1 MKVSIIT
8 ISFNAADTI
17 ADTIASVIEQDYPDL
32 EYVVVDG
39 NSTDGTQ
46 AVIESFGNQIHTY
59 RSEPDKGIYDAMNK
73 GVSLATGD
81 LIGILN
87 ADDVFTHDQVIT
99 RIVNVIKLNE
109 SDACYADLQYVD
121 RKNSDKVLR
130 HWEAG
135 PYDRSAFL
143 RGWMPPHP
151 TFYLK
156 RKCYEQMGL
165 YRAQMRISADYE
177 LMLRMLYKHNVKTA
191 YLNEVTVKMKA
202 GGESNVSLKNR
213 IKANKEDR
221 MSWKVNGL
229 KPGKLTFVMK
239 PLGKITQ
246 FFKR

>member
-8 ISFNAADTI
+8 ISYNAADTI
-17 ADTIASVIEQDYPDL
+17 AQTIASVSQQTYPDI
-32 EYVVVDG
+32 EYIVVDG
-39 NSTDGTQ
+39 ASDDGTKDI
-46 AVIESFGNQIHTY
+46 IESCRSSIQTY
-59 RSEPDKGIYDAMNK
+59 ISEPDKGIYDAMNK
-73 GVSLATGD
+73 GISLAKGE

-87 ADDVFTHDQVIT
+87 ADDVYAHPQVVSRVVDT
-99 RIVNVIKLNE
+99 IKKTQ

-121 RKNSDKVLR
+121 RKNPNKTLR

-135 PYDRSAFL
+135 EYERSAFL
-143 RGWMPPHP
+143 KGWMPPHP
-151 TFYLK
+151 TFFIK

-165 YRAQMRISADYE
+165 YRAQMKISADYE

-191 YLNEVTVKMKA
+191 YLNEVAVKMKA

-213 IKANKEDR
+213 LKANKEDR
-221 MSWKVNGL
+221 LAWKVNGL
-229 KPGKLTFVMK
+229 KPGKFTFVMK

>member
-8 ISFNAADTI
+8 ISYNAAETI
-17 ADTIASVIEQDYPDL
+17 AETIASVSQQTYPDI
-32 EYVVVDG
+32 EYIVVDG
-39 NSTDGTQ
+39 ASNDGTKDI
-46 AVIESFGNQIHTY
+46 IESCRASIQTY
-59 RSEPDKGIYDAMNK
+59 ISEPDKGIYDAMNK
-73 GVSLATGD
+73 GISLAKGE

-87 ADDVFTHDQVIT
+87 ADDVYAHPQVVS
-99 RIVNVIKLNE
+99 RIVDAMQKTH

-121 RKNSDKVLR
+121 RKNPNKTLR

-135 PYDRSAFL
+135 EYERSAFL
-143 RGWMPPHP
+143 KGWMPPHP
-151 TFYLK
+151 TFFIK

-165 YRAQMRISADYE
+165 YRAQMKISADYE

-191 YLNEVTVKMKA
+191 YLNEVAVKMKA

-213 IKANKEDR
+213 LKANREDR
-221 MSWKVNGL
+221 LAWKVNQL
-229 KPGKLTFVMK
+229 KPGKFTFLMK